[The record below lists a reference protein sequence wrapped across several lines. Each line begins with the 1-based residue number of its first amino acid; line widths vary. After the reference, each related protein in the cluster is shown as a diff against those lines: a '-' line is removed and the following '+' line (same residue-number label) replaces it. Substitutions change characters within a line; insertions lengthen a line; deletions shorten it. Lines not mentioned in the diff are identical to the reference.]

1 MSLKGIMSVSGQS
14 GLYKVV
20 SQTKSG
26 FIVESM
32 TDHKKTVVQS
42 TQKISMLN
50 DISIY
55 TTKEDMPLN
64 EVLLKIK
71 EASGDNLPVN
81 SKSEPKELKNYFK
94 TILPDYDEERVY
106 ASDIKKIVS
115 WYPLV
120 KDILT
125 KEEEPT
131 EKASED
137 EIADEKAGVE
147 PSSEDKGYKE

>member
-1 MSLKGIMSVSGQS
+1 
-14 GLYKVV
+14 
-20 SQTKSG
+20 
-26 FIVESM
+26 
-32 TDHKKTVVQS
+32 
-42 TQKISMLN
+42 MLN

-125 KEEEPT
+125 KEEELP
-131 EKASED
+131 EKASEG
-137 EIADEKAGVE
+137 EISTEETSTE
-147 PSSEDKGYKE
+147 PASEATDDKE